1 MQRAYPL
8 RADRPAVFDLRW
20 RDGHPVPP
28 LNRIPPTVS
37 LRDHF
42 GPVRDQGAEGSCS
55 AQSGVAVVEALWHQ
69 AHGER
74 VVLSPAFLYQ
84 IERMLQGDV
93 QDDTGARLRITQAAL
108 MAYGVCPEADDP
120 YTPADF
126 IVPLTAR
133 LIADARPY
141 RIARGWWAPTLE
153 EICAAL
159 AAGFPVQI
167 GLIVTRTFESEAV
180 ARTGQVPLPPPGDP
194 ILGGHAMAA
203 YGYDRAAGVVWV
215 RNSWG
220 AAWGHQGNCAI
231 PFAYFRAPNL
241 FLSARVYSLT

>member
-1 MQRAYPL
+1 MRVYPL
-8 RADRPAVFDLRW
+8 RADAPHPFDVRW
-20 RDGHPVPP
+20 RDAHPVPARDQLP
-28 LNRIPPTVS
+28 AQVS
-37 LRDHF
+37 LLDHF
-42 GPVRDQGAEGSCS
+42 GPVKDQGAEGSCS
-55 AQSGVAVVEALWHQ
+55 AQSGAAIVEALWHQ

-74 VVLSPAFLYQ
+74 VVLSPAFLYEV
-84 IERMLQGDV
+84 ERLLQGDV
-93 QDDTGARLRITQAAL
+93 QDDTGARLRVTQAAL

-133 LIADARPY
+133 LLADARRY
-141 RIARGWWAPTLE
+141 RIARGWWAPSLD
-153 EICAAL
+153 EILAAL
-159 AAGFPVQI
+159 VAGYPVQI
-167 GLIVTRTFESEAV
+167 GLVVTQTFEAEAV
-180 ARTGQVPLPPPGDP
+180 ARTGQVPVPPPGDP
-194 ILGGHAMAA
+194 VLGGHAMAA